1 MSGIVVDTFNAGKQR
16 KTNQFKGRLIYVV
29 ISKTAIVR
37 LYLEKEIL
45 LLLLQDKPKQKTN
58 KC

>member
-1 MSGIVVDTFNAGKQR
+1 MDTFNAGKQR

-29 ISKTAIVR
+29 ISKTATVR

>member
-1 MSGIVVDTFNAGKQR
+1 MVDTFNPSIRKQR
-16 KTNQFKGRLIYVV
+16 KTNQFKGRMIHVV

-37 LYLEKEIL
+37 HYLEKAI
-45 LLLLQDKPKQKTN
+45 LLLLQDKPKQKSN